1 MSPKH
6 LSQLLNEQLGKAFF
20 DFINGYRVADFK
32 RELAA
37 PHSSHLKLLAIACHV
52 GFNSKYAFNS
62 AFNKQVGITPSE
74 YKRTQTQTTQDK

>member
-32 RELAA
+32 HPSDAA
-37 PHSSHLKLLAIACHV
+37 
-52 GFNSKYAFNS
+52 
-62 AFNKQVGITPSE
+62 
-74 YKRTQTQTTQDK
+74 